1 MDWKWEKTADGKVK
15 LIKYEEDHIDD
26 AEQLTRLLR
35 QLLQE
40 RKLLERDLEIL
51 DKKIAAVK
59 DALDEILGNNNT
71 KQ

>member
-15 LIKYEEDHIDD
+15 LVKYEEDHIDD

-59 DALDEILGNNNT
+59 GALDEILGNNNT

>member
-59 DALDEILGNNNT
+59 GALDEILGNNNT